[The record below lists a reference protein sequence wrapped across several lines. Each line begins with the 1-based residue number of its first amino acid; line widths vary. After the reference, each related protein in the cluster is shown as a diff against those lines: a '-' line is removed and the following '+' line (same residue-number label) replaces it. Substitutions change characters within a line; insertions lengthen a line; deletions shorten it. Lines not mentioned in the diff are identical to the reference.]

1 MSAMPHAHPVSAVV
15 HTKELSVSAEMEAR
29 FKNGEISKAQFEA
42 FKTFL
47 TRVNRELLSHRIIQH
62 NAYTSWFK
70 KGEANDAELK
80 HFFRQFSVFSNLFL
94 IAQLLKVINAPS
106 LEQMR
111 AGKEILMNELG
122 VIYKK
127 QRPEG
132 ESKAAGEKDVVGDP
146 ALVNTEGSIEGST
159 YKHKA
164 AHYEWMLGV
173 GEAIGLGYD
182 DLGKRRHGT
191 KTTLHFCDELARTY
205 GSEDAMFAEGAS
217 FAVENWA
224 AAGFWQDL
232 EDGLL
237 QIRESRVPN
246 LKLAF
251 FTWHNRV
258 EGQHAGHVMDELE
271 EAFFS
276 PDFDEAKFFKGGKE
290 VLEAVAVFWDGLED
304 DRLKKRYA

>member
-1 MSAMPHAHPVSAVV
+1 MSAVSAAAPVV
-15 HTKELSVSAEMEAR
+15 HTTTLAVSSEIKERLAKGELTAKQVQEFER
-29 FKNGEISKAQFEA
+29 F
-42 FKTFL
+42 L
-47 TRVNRELLSHRIIQH
+47 DRVNRDLLSHRIIQH
-62 NAYTSWFK
+62 NAYTTWFA
-70 KGEANDAELK
+70 KGEVSDDELK

-106 LEQMR
+106 LEQMH
-111 AGKEILMNELG
+111 AGKEILLNELG

-127 QRPEG
+127 QRP
-132 ESKAAGEKDVVGDP
+132 SAAAAKAAGEKDIEGDP

-237 QIRESRVPN
+237 AIREKRIPT

-271 EAFFS
+271 EAFFD
-276 PDFDEAKFFKGGKE
+276 PHFDEEKFFKGGHE
-290 VLEAVAVFWDGLED
+290 ILEAVAVFWDGLED
-304 DRLKKRYA
+304 DRKAKRYK